1 LQHRPGLS
9 AILPGMNPTRIRAAW
24 MRGGTSKGL
33 FLLASDLPD
42 DPAARDALLL
52 RAMGSPD
59 PYGKQIDGL
68 GGATSSTSKVV
79 LLAASSRDDC
89 DVDYWFGQVPIDGRE
104 IDWSG
109 NCGNLTAAVAPFAI
123 DRGLVDV
130 ADQGEVTVRLWQGN
144 LGKRIVARVWV
155 RDRRPVEHGEFM
167 LDGVA
172 FAGAPVTLTFLDP
185 GGSDAGGMLPTGRG
199 VDTLTL
205 DDGHQVTAS
214 LVNAGNPMIFVAA
227 DAIPIDCT
235 APQSALNADSALRER
250 CEQIRIAGA
259 LAMGLADS
267 AEAAAARQH
276 TPKLAFVAPAAGFRS
291 ADGRRFADADT
302 DLLTRVLSMGA
313 FHHAIPGTAAIAI
326 AAAAHIP
333 GSIVARQLDGAP
345 GSLLRIGQASG
356 RTEVGASI
364 VDEQGQ
370 RRLESATLRRSARML
385 MDGWV
390 CLPPSA

>member
-1 LQHRPGLS
+1 
-9 AILPGMNPTRIRAAW
+9 MNQTRIRAAW

-33 FLLASDLPD
+33 FLLAADLPA
-42 DPAARDALLL
+42 DPATRDALIL
-52 RAMGSPD
+52 RVMGSPD

-79 LLAASSRDDC
+79 LVAPSARDDC
-89 DVDYWFGQVPIDGRE
+89 DVDYWFGQVPVDGRS

-123 DRGLVDV
+123 DRGLVNAL
-130 ADQGEVTVRLWQGN
+130 ADGEVALRLWQGN
-144 LGKRIVARVWV
+144 LDKRIVARVWV
-155 RDRRPVEHGEFM
+155 RDGHPLEHGSFM

-172 FAGAPVTLTFLDP
+172 FPGAPVTLTFLDP
-185 GGSDAGGMLPTGRG
+185 GGGGMLPTGRA

-205 DDGHQVTAS
+205 GDGSQVSAS
-214 LVNAGNPMIFVAA
+214 LVNAGNPMVFVAA
-227 DAIPIDCT
+227 DAIPVDCA
-235 APQSALNADSALRER
+235 APQSALNADATLRAR

-267 AEAAAARQH
+267 VEAAATRQH
-276 TPKLAFVAPAAGFRS
+276 TPKLAFMAPAAGFVS
-291 ADGRRFADADT
+291 ADGRRFGAADT

-333 GSIVARQLDGAP
+333 GSLVARQLKGEA
-345 GSLLRIGQASG
+345 GSLLRIGQPSG
-356 RTEVGASI
+356 LTEVGAS
-364 VDEQGQ
+364 VVGASHH
-370 RRLESATLRRSARML
+370 RRLDSATLRRSARML

-390 CLPPSA
+390 CLPATA